1 VILSGKN
8 LLELERKIE
17 YFFKNKSI
25 LEESLRH
32 SSWVNEN
39 PEMNMRDNERLEFLG
54 DAVINLV
61 VADCLMKKYPGLH
74 EGELSRI
81 RANLVNET
89 QLADLARGLQLGLY
103 LMLGKGELLTNGLEK
118 NSILADAMEAMVAAV
133 YLDGGFNAAFGI
145 VQKCLDPLLMDAISP
160 ELNQD
165 FKSRLQ
171 EIVQTRLN
179 EMPDYKIIRETGPDH
194 DKTFHVQIEVFN
206 IQAVGTGKSKKT
218 AEQDAARIL
227 LEILKES

>member
-1 VILSGKN
+1 MSGKN

-39 PEMNMRDNERLEFLG
+39 PEMNLRDNERLEFLG

-89 QLADLARGLQLGLY
+89 QLADLARGLQFGLY

-133 YLDGGFNAAFGI
+133 YLDGGFNAAFGF